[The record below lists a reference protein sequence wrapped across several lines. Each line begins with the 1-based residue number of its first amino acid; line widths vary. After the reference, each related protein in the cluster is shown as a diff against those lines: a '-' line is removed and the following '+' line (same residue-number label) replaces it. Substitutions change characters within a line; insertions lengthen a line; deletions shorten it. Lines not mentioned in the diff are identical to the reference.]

1 MLPIL
6 SIRIKELRKDKKWS
20 QRELGEKV
28 DVSESFVSK
37 VESGKKQPSRE
48 VTTKFSEVFNVTTD
62 YLLGRSEDPELN
74 EEEDKVVSEEGKN
87 IMSLIES
94 LPEDERKKAWEQL
107 EMYVTYMQN
116 KKITNQRRLPHTA
129 VFFFMYLVYLYM
141 IRQGRSLK
149 CPPPLDSPVVN
160 LISQLFS
167 LIALSSFLIPPTSLL
182 YIFGINYF
190 FTSFPKKEIYP

>member
-6 SIRIKELRKDKKWS
+6 SIRIKELRKERKWS

-28 DVSESFVSK
+28 DVSESFISK

-48 VTTKFSEVFNVTTD
+48 VTTKIAEVLDVTTD

-74 EEEDKVVSEEGKN
+74 EEEDKIVSEEGKN
-87 IMSLIES
+87 ILALIES

-116 KKITNQRRLPHTA
+116 KKN
-129 VFFFMYLVYLYM
+129 
-141 IRQGRSLK
+141 
-149 CPPPLDSPVVN
+149 N
-160 LISQLFS
+160 
-167 LIALSSFLIPPTSLL
+167 
-182 YIFGINYF
+182 
-190 FTSFPKKEIYP
+190 